1 MKVVTSDELIITL
14 KRLKGSDPTLF
25 GRVQKKINKIA
36 TFDGVSINH
45 FKNLRRNMSNYK
57 RVQIGSFVLLFRVEE
72 DTIIFDRLVHH
83 DEAY

>member
-1 MKVVTSDELIITL
+1 MKVVTSDELTRTL

-25 GRVQKKINKIA
+25 GRVQKKINQIA

>member
-1 MKVVTSDELIITL
+1 MKVVTSDELIRTL

-25 GRVQKKINKIA
+25 RRVQNKINKIA